1 MSSSNATKSRRRTFS
16 EDSHKLIV
24 KSDEVVGALKKSL
37 SSTLELPISKNDLS
51 TGSYDDSLEDLFNNA
66 MTMPLKVA
74 NTRHYYCDIFSR
86 QSVGSEEGN
95 SSSPDIDDE
104 CINFLASIPHG
115 CEIIQLIPKKPTAV
129 IPNAMYQPECTNIQK
144 ILKSSCSAFR
154 DISEINKITK
164 SQTDNDDD
172 VDDNGKKEED
182 ERKETVDGASSSSHV

>member
-1 MSSSNATKSRRRTFS
+1 MSSSNATKSRRRTYS
-16 EDSHKLIV
+16 EDSHKQLIV

-66 MTMPLKVA
+66 MTLKVA

-104 CINFLASIPHG
+104 CINFLASIPNG

-129 IPNAMYQPECTNIQK
+129 IPNAMYQPDCTNIQNMR

-164 SQTDNDDD
+164 SQTDNDDNE
-172 VDDNGKKEED
+172 DDGKKEEV
-182 ERKETVDGASSSSHV
+182 ERKEVFDGASSSSHA

>member
-1 MSSSNATKSRRRTFS
+1 MTRSLGHWRKVVSLTFAVQNNS
-16 EDSHKLIV
+16 PYLC
-24 KSDEVVGALKKSL
+24 LFSL
-37 SSTLELPISKNDLS
+37 PFFTVSSTLELPISKTDLFAPE
-51 TGSYDDSLEDLFNNA
+51 SYDDSLEDLFNNA

-95 SSSPDIDDE
+95 TSSPELDE

-115 CEIIQLIPKKPTAV
+115 CEIIQLIPKKPTV
-129 IPNAMYQPECTNIQK
+129 IPNAIYQPECTNIHK

-154 DISEINKITK
+154 DISEIKLTKK

-172 VDDNGKKEED
+172 GDRIEKREEGD
-182 ERKETVDGASSSSHV
+182 ERKEIVEAGGCSSSHV